1 VSGHASRTGSV
12 RTTRPVKQRS
22 ASGRR
27 GDRWRAS
34 DRWRIRW
41 PRFILGGH
49 MDGVGRPNI
58 VQRIQSVRPAH
69 PVDAKFHSVKGQ
81 RLYFMWGLIN
91 SPLAGLG

>member
-1 VSGHASRTGSV
+1 
-12 RTTRPVKQRS
+12 
-22 ASGRR
+22 
-27 GDRWRAS
+27 
-34 DRWRIRW
+34 
-41 PRFILGGH
+41 